1 MYQCNTTQFA
11 CLYNARR
18 KHPQTPRVSSLF
30 SIFLSSFLHP
40 FRNKK
45 ITTYPIYLQGTYP
58 FDVLY
63 RAKRYF
69 QLGLLA
75 LFFCRF
81 TCNTIYR
88 RGQTIYA

>member
-1 MYQCNTTQFA
+1 MYQCNTTQFV
-11 CLYNARR
+11 CLYIARR

-30 SIFLSSFLHP
+30 SIFLSHFLNP
-40 FRNKK
+40 FRNKQ
-45 ITTYPIYLQGTYP
+45 ITTYSIYLQCVKQ

-63 RAKRYF
+63 RAKRYL

-75 LFFCRF
+75 LFFGHL
-81 TCNTIYR
+81 TCNTIYK